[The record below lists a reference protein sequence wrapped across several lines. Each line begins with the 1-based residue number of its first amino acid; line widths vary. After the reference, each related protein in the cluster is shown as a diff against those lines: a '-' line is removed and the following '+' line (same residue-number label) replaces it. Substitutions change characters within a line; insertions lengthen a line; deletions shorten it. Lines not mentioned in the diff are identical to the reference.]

1 MGLKIEK
8 TKINEVHELLAIQK
22 KAFRP
27 DLKKYKDYKT
37 NPASEEVDF
46 LIYRINHSMHY
57 TIFIDGTIAGGICII
72 KRSDTHFRLF
82 RIFISPEY
90 QNKGLGSN
98 IISKMESTFPKVK
111 TWSLNTPKDN
121 RRNRHFY
128 EKLGYKKNGEAK
140 INDRLTLIEYKKK
153 IT

>member
-1 MGLKIEK
+1 
-8 TKINEVHELLAIQK
+8 
-22 KAFRP
+22 
-27 DLKKYKDYKT
+27 
-37 NPASEEVDF
+37 
-46 LIYRINHSMHY
+46 
-57 TIFIDGTIAGGICII
+57 
-72 KRSDTHFRLF
+72 
-82 RIFISPEY
+82 
-90 QNKGLGSN
+90 
-98 IISKMESTFPKVK
+98 MESTFPKVK